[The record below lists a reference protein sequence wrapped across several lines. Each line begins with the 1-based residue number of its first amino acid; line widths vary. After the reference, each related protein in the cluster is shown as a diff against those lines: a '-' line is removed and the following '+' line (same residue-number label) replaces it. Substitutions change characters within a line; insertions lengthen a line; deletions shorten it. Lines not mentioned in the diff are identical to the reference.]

1 MFGFTSDITASDIEN
16 RLISI
21 NTGIVCVSLT
31 ITAEETIIHTEV
43 IHTDLYISTLIF
55 QDLNI
60 KV

>member
-1 MFGFTSDITASDIEN
+1 MFGFISDITASDIEN

-43 IHTDLYISTLIF
+43 IHTDLYISTLIS